1 MKILG
6 LELGSLLGLGGSLL
20 GGWLGYAAAF
30 GAGVAATWQ
39 VAAWEADSARA
50 ERLAAYSAGLAITNA
65 ANEAQRQVELADR
78 DRALQAAEAAADA
91 ERARRDDLEAT
102 LEELRHAPAEDDRPL
117 SPTAQ
122 RFFDGLRGQ

>member
-6 LELGSLLGLGGSLL
+6 LELGSLLGLGSSLL
-20 GGWLGYAAAF
+20 GGWVGYVAAF
-30 GAGVAATWQ
+30 GAGVAVAWQ

-122 RFFDGLRGQ
+122 RFFDGLRGP

>member
-1 MKILG
+1 MKIFG
-6 LELGSLLGLGGSLL
+6 LELGSLLGLGSSLL
-20 GGWLGYAAAF
+20 GGWIGYAAAF
-30 GAGVAATWQ
+30 GAGVAVAWQ

-50 ERLAAYSAGLAITNA
+50 ERLAVYSAGLAITNA

-78 DRALQAAEAAADA
+78 DKALAAAEAAADA

-122 RFFDGLRGQ
+122 WFFDGLRQ